1 MQLVGLPHQLHCPQ
15 CAAPMHHL
23 NLAGRLKQVLVD
35 HCQACRLVWF
45 DPLESVQLVGL
56 GWVALLRE
64 LQPGA
69 ADPPAHP
76 TATALNCPVCR
87 AALKQVHNRTR
98 FGRFPALECPRCRG
112 HLHSHSG
119 LLAER
124 GLVRPLLRPERL
136 ALAEERRTLCC
147 LNCGAPSDGRGE
159 DCSYCASPLVMLD
172 LPRLA
177 HALLLRPGQQDEV
190 APAPVG
196 RPLAWACRGCG
207 AALDPSRQ
215 TACPQCGHALVVPS
229 LLDITPLLDAVEA
242 TLQAE
247 VTRNARPRW
256 RPRQRARDWRE
267 TGLARLLHRLRPDE
281 DETTSLGWQLA
292 GATLLLL
299 LLWWWTAS

>member
-1 MQLVGLPHQLHCPQ
+1 
-15 CAAPMHHL
+15 MHHL
-23 NLAGRLKQVLVD
+23 TLAGRLKAVMVD

-56 GWVALLRE
+56 GWVSLLRE

-69 ADPPAHP
+69 HDAQAHP
-76 TATALNCPVCR
+76 KATALNCPVCR
-87 AALKQVHNRTR
+87 AALKQVHNRSR
-98 FGRFPALECPRCRG
+98 FGRFPALECPRCQG

-136 ALAEERRTLCC
+136 ALAEERRSLCC

-177 HALLLRPGQQDEV
+177 HALLLRPGRQDE
-190 APAPVG
+190 PSPRPEG
-196 RPLAWACRGCG
+196 KPLAWACRGCG

-215 TACPQCGHALVVPS
+215 TACPQCGHAVVAPS
-229 LLDITPLLDAVEA
+229 LLDITPLLDRVEA
-242 TLQAE
+242 ELRAE
-247 VTRNARPRW
+247 TASKARPPHQLSR
-256 RPRQRARDWRE
+256 RQRDWRE
-267 TGLARLLHRLRPDE
+267 TGLARLLHRLSLDE
-281 DETTSLGWQLA
+281 AETATLGWQLG
-292 GATLLLL
+292 GAALLL
-299 LLWWWTAS
+299 LLWWWLGS